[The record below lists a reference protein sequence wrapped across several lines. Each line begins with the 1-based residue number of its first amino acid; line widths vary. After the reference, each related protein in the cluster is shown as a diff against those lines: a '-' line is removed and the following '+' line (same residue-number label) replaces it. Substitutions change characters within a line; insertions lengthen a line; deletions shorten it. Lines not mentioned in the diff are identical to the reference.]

1 MNERTEAYHDTQ
13 EQVSDAFFSEIYK
26 LLDFLQ
32 EEKRKEFHS
41 QEKAEEEDN
50 MKAYYVAR
58 GKNFAYS
65 KIRKEIKK
73 RFYGEDY

>member
-1 MNERTEAYHDTQ
+1 MKERN
-13 EQVSDAFFSEIYK
+13 SDVFLPKIYK
-26 LLDFLQ
+26 LLNFLQ
-32 EEKRKEFHS
+32 EEERKEVHS

-50 MKAYYVAR
+50 VKAYYVSR